1 MSLGFLYGVPADIGA
16 LKEGGE
22 PGGGGAVSGGGG
34 GGAAGGG
41 PPANRRHNTKRNP
54 GPKLRL
60 GRADAA
66 YGVTGLS
73 SLPASLSGG
82 GGGGGG
88 GGGSVGDGVP
98 SSGSS
103 VVSDADETSA
113 AASAAAAERAGVG
126 MPLAAF
132 KSASERILRAFLAEA
147 DYDSVLSAVAALRS
161 PAFHGVFVKRALVLG
176 AEADD
181 AARELI
187 SRLLSLLYGLVLS
200 MRDVAAGFQ
209 RLLESLDD
217 LALDVPAAHNLAAR
231 FLARA
236 VADEILPPAFLSDA
250 YVASLAGDAV
260 AQARALLSVA
270 HSAERLERVWPGAAG
285 QLGSLPELKARVHA
299 ALTEYF
305 AGGGLAEAL
314 ARVRE
319 LGSPHFAHEVAYR
332 AIVLALD
339 EWPRAGRADAAA
351 ALLAAAAADGAVSRS
366 QAALGVR
373 RALDELDELRKDA
386 PRARQGLR
394 AIVADAAA
402 RGALTAD
409 DAREIIDAIDE
420 GEGEA
425 AAAALA
431 AE

>member
-1 MSLGFLYGVPADIGA
+1 MSLGHLYGVPADIGA
-16 LKEGGE
+16 LKEGL
-22 PGGGGAVSGGGG
+22 PSV
-34 GGAAGGG
+34 GAAGVSSG
-41 PPANRRHNTKRNP
+41 PTRRHNTKRNA

-66 YGVTGLS
+66 YGATGLS

-103 VVSDADETSA
+103 VVSDADEMSA
-113 AASAAAAERAGVG
+113 AASAAAEAERAGVS

-132 KSASERILRAFLAEA
+132 KAASERILRAFLAEA
-147 DYDSVLSAVAALRS
+147 DYDGVLSAVAALRS
-161 PAFHGVFVKRALVLG
+161 PAFHGVFVKRALVL
-176 AEADD
+176 ALEADD

-187 SRLLSLLYGLVLS
+187 SRLLSLLYGLVLT
-200 MRDVAAGFQ
+200 MRDMAAGFQ
-209 RLLESLDD
+209 RLLEALDD
-217 LALDVPAAHNLAAR
+217 LALDVPSAHNLAAR

-285 QLGSLPELKARVHA
+285 QLGSLPELKARVRA
-299 ALTEYF
+299 ALAEFF
-305 AGGGLAEAL
+305 AGGDLAEAL
-314 ARVRE
+314 ARVKE

-339 EWPRAGRADAAA
+339 EWPRAGRAAAAA

-366 QAALGVR
+366 QAALGAR

-402 RGALTAD
+402 RGALTSD
-409 DAREIIDAIDE
+409 DAREIIDAIDDDDD
-420 GEGEA
+420 GGGRA
-425 AAAALA
+425 AAHAG